1 MNYIITGGTGFIGTH
16 LTNLLN
22 KVHPDAKV
30 WNLDIVKP
38 GTPNPVVKNYKP
50 AVKEGEKLGS
60 TWVECDVRKPI
71 GSLPFTPTPEDVIFN
86 FAAVHRTPGHE
97 DIEYFETNIR
107 GAENVCAFAEK
118 YGIRQMV
125 FTSSIA
131 PYGAAEELKTE
142 ETLPTPNTAYGIS
155 KLVAEKIHLAWQ
167 RGGRTDIT
175 DSTDSLSPAER
186 KERTERGSRRRLL
199 IVRPGVVFGKGENGN
214 FSRLYWGIRK
224 HTFAYPGRKDT
235 IKACVYVK
243 ELVRFMLWNI
253 ENGHTDITEITDR
266 EGDQTTPSPSY
277 SGGEGC
283 ALYNCTF
290 EPAYTIEQ
298 IVKAMKKVTGLTQ
311 AVPYIPNAVIMPLAA
326 CAKMMGS
333 PMGICPARVKK
344 LQISTNICGKK
355 MKESG
360 YQFKW
365 TFEEALED
373 WFKDNKNLYLE

>member
-16 LTNLLN
+16 LTNLLFT
-22 KVHPDAKV
+22 KHPDAKV

-38 GTPNPVVKNYKP
+38 GTPNPVVKDYKP
-50 AVKEGEKLGS
+50 AVKEGERLGS
-60 TWVECDVRKPI
+60 IYVECDIRKPI
-71 GSLPFTPTPEDVIFN
+71 GELPFTPTPEDVIFN

-118 YGIRQMV
+118 YDIKTIV

-167 RGGRTDIT
+167 KGGEGRELT
-175 DSTDSLSPAER
+175 
-186 KERTERGSRRRLL
+186 

-224 HTFAYPGRKDT
+224 HTFGYPGRKDT

-253 ENGHTDITEITDR
+253 EGVRSQE
-266 EGDQTTPSPSY
+266 
-277 SGGEGC
+277 SGVE
-283 ALYNCTF
+283 LYNCTF

-311 AVPYIPNAVIMPLAA
+311 SVPYIPNSVIKPLALG
-326 CAKMMGS
+326 AKLFGS

-365 TFEEALED
+365 TFEEALKD
-373 WFKDNKNLYLE
+373 WYSDNKEKYLE

>member
-22 KVHPDAKV
+22 EVHPEAKV

-50 AVKEGEKLGS
+50 AVREGETLGS
-60 TWVECDVRKPI
+60 SYVECDIRKPI
-71 GSLPFTPTPEDVIFN
+71 GELPFTPTPEDVIFN

-97 DIEYFETNIR
+97 DVEYFETNIR

-118 YGIRQMV
+118 YGIMNMV

-131 PYGAAEELKTE
+131 PYGASEQLKTE
-142 ETLPTPNTAYGIS
+142 DTLPTPNTAYGIS

-167 RGGRTDIT
+167 AGGAD
-175 DSTDSLSPAER
+175 R
-186 KERTERGSRRRLL
+186 KLT
-199 IVRPGVVFGKGENGN
+199 IVRPGVVFGRGENGN

-243 ELVRFMLWNI
+243 ELVRFILWNV
-253 ENGHTDITEITDR
+253 EER
-266 EGDQTTPSPSY
+266 QTTFDIF
-277 SGGEGC
+277 
-283 ALYNCTF
+283 NCTF

-311 AVPYIPNAVIMPLAA
+311 SVPYIPNSIIMPMAA
-326 CAKMMGS
+326 GAKLLGS

-355 MKESG
+355 MASSG
-360 YQFKW
+360 YQFRW
-365 TFEEALED
+365 TFEEALAD
-373 WFKDNKNLYLE
+373 WFVDNKNLSLE

>member
-22 KVHPDAKV
+22 EVYPDAKV

-50 AVKEGEKLGS
+50 AVRDGEKLGS
-60 TWVECDVRKPI
+60 TFVECDVRKPI
-71 GSLPFTPTPEDVIFN
+71 GELLFTPTPEDIIFN

-118 YGIRQMV
+118 YGIKTIV

-131 PYGAAEELKTE
+131 PYGASEQLKEET
-142 ETLPTPNTAYGIS
+142 TLPTPNTPYGIS
-155 KLVAEKIHLAWQ
+155 KLVAEKIHIAWY
-167 RGGRTDIT
+167 RGGDG
-175 DSTDSLSPAER
+175 R
-186 KERTERGSRRRLL
+186 KLT
-199 IVRPGVVFGKGENGN
+199 IVRPGVVFGRGENGN

-235 IKACVYVK
+235 VKACVYVK
-243 ELVRFMLWNI
+243 ELVRFILWNV
-253 ENGHTDITEITDR
+253 EERKTPFDIF
-266 EGDQTTPSPSY
+266 
-277 SGGEGC
+277 
-283 ALYNCTF
+283 NCTF

-298 IVKAMKKVTGLTQ
+298 IVKTMKEVTGQTQ
-311 AVPYIPNAVIMPLAA
+311 IVPYIPNALIMPAAA
-326 CAKMMGS
+326 CAKIMGS

-355 MKESG
+355 MKECG
-360 YQFKW
+360 YQFKY

-373 WFKDNKNLYLE
+373 WYNDNQKICLE

>member
-22 KVHPDAKV
+22 EVHPDVRV

-50 AVKEGEKLGS
+50 AVREGEKLGS
-60 TWVECDVRKPI
+60 TFVECDVRRPI
-71 GSLPFTPTPEDVIFN
+71 ENLPFEPTPEDVIFN

-97 DIEYFETNIR
+97 DREYFETNIR

-118 YGIRQMV
+118 YGIRKMV

-142 ETLPTPNTAYGIS
+142 DTLPTPNTAYGIS

-167 RGGRTDIT
+167 AGGHTENTEIT
-175 DSTDSLSPAER
+175 DGQTTPPNGTPPNLGGE
-186 KERTERGSRRRLL
+186 RRLL
-199 IVRPGVVFGKGENGN
+199 IVRPGVVFGRGENGN

-243 ELVRFMLWNI
+243 ELVRFILWNV
-253 ENGHTDITEITDR
+253 EERKTPFDI
-266 EGDQTTPSPSY
+266 
-277 SGGEGC
+277 
-283 ALYNCTF
+283 YNCTF

-298 IVKAMKKVTGLTQ
+298 IVTAMKRVTDLKQ
-311 AVPYIPNAVIMPLAA
+311 WVPYIPNSIIMPLAA
-326 CAKMMGS
+326 GAKMVGS

-355 MKESG
+355 LASSG
-360 YQFKW
+360 YRFKY

-373 WFKDNKNLYLE
+373 WFNDNNRRCLE

>member
-1 MNYIITGGTGFIGTH
+1 MNYIITGGTGFVGTH

-22 KVHPDAKV
+22 EVHPEAKV

-50 AVKEGEKLGS
+50 AVRDGEQLGS
-60 TWVECDVRKPI
+60 TYIECDIRKPI
-71 GSLPFTPTPEDVIFN
+71 GELPFTPTAEDVIFN

-118 YGIRQMV
+118 YGIKNMV

-131 PYGAAEELKTE
+131 PYGASEQLKTE
-142 ETLPTPNTAYGIS
+142 DTLPTPNTPYGIS
-155 KLVAEKIHLAWQ
+155 KLVAEKIHMAWQ
-167 RGGRTDIT
+167 ANGRCKMADGRDIN
-175 DSTDSLSPAER
+175 ER
-186 KERTERGSRRRLL
+186 KLT
-199 IVRPGVVFGKGENGN
+199 IVRPGVVFGRGENGN

-243 ELVRFMLWNI
+243 ELVRFILWNV
-253 ENGHTDITEITDR
+253 EERKTSFDI
-266 EGDQTTPSPSY
+266 
-277 SGGEGC
+277 
-283 ALYNCTF
+283 YNCTF

-298 IVKAMKKVTGLTQ
+298 IVTAMKKVTGLKQ
-311 AVPYIPNAVIMPLAA
+311 SVPYIPNNIIMPMAA
-326 CAKMMGS
+326 CAKMVGS

-365 TFEEALED
+365 TFEEALND
-373 WFKDNKNLYLE
+373 WFSDNKQQYLE

>member
-16 LTNLLN
+16 LTNLILAE
-22 KVHPDAKV
+22 HPDAKV

-50 AVKEGEKLGS
+50 AVREGEKLGS
-60 TWVECDVRKPI
+60 TYIECDVRKPI
-71 GSLPFTPTPEDVIFN
+71 GDLPFTPSPEDVIFN

-118 YGIRQMV
+118 YGIKQIV

-131 PYGAAEELKTE
+131 PYGAAEALKE
-142 ETLPTPNTAYGIS
+142 ESTLPTPNTPYGIS

-167 RGGRTDIT
+167 KGGAD
-175 DSTDSLSPAER
+175 R
-186 KERTERGSRRRLL
+186 KLT
-199 IVRPGVVFGKGENGN
+199 IVRPGVVFGRGENGN

-243 ELVRFMLWNI
+243 ELVRFILWNV
-253 ENGHTDITEITDR
+253 EERKTPFDI
-266 EGDQTTPSPSY
+266 
-277 SGGEGC
+277 
-283 ALYNCTF
+283 YNCTF

-298 IVKAMKKVTGLTQ
+298 IVTAMKNVTGLTQ
-311 AVPYIPNAVIMPLAA
+311 FVPYIPNAIIMPAA
-326 CAKMMGS
+326 VCAQLLGS

-373 WFKDNKNLYLE
+373 WFEDNKKLCLE